1 MGRAALT
8 CTFSV
13 MAIISSGMAIISSG
27 VAQAQESVPLSPSQL
42 QSLIKPANPNAP
54 IGTVNS
60 GAGRLTGAAP
70 TNSAWNY
77 VYPKFCLYYTSG
89 GYSYIYMFTTNGG
102 YFYYGV
108 NSPLQASAQG
118 ELLWGCNHGGEFEVY
133 LDANG
138 NIVEMQ
144 AGY

>member
-1 MGRAALT
+1 MGRAALA

-13 MAIISSGMAIISSG
+13 MAIISSG
-27 VAQAQESVPLSPSQL
+27 VAQAQESVPLSPSLL

-60 GAGRLTGAAP
+60 GAGKLTGSPAAAP
-70 TNSAWNY
+70 TNNAWNY
-77 VYPKFCLYYTSG
+77 VYPKFCLWFASG
-89 GYSYIYMFTTNGG
+89 AYSYIYMFTTNGG

-118 ELLWGCNHGGEFEVY
+118 ELLWGCNHGGEFEVF
-133 LDANG
+133 LNSSG
-138 NIVEMQ
+138 NITEMQ